1 MGNTNEVNL
10 LDDELI
16 KENVDKVEKSN
27 YSILMNQ
34 WFSYQDNFILKIML
48 DFNKYRLLF
57 SHSKGY
63 LKIIEKKRIE

>member
-10 LDDELI
+10 VDDELI

-34 WFSYQDNFILKIML
+34 WFSYQDNFILKIM
-48 DFNKYRLLF
+48 
-57 SHSKGY
+57 
-63 LKIIEKKRIE
+63 I